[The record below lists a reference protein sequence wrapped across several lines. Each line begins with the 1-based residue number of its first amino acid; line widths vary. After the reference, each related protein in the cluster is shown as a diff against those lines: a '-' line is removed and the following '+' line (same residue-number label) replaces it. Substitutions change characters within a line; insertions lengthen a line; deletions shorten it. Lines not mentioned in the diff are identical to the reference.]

1 VFDSHVARRMSN
13 PEWVDNWV
21 VCTVGHYT
29 DPIDWTGPG
38 CRRLT
43 WPMLGSGNGPRCC
56 QETRQPTEVEKA
68 VFAFAGEDAVKDL
81 LAAQERE
88 RTTSNEKEHLNEYDE
103 DRERDRDR
111 VE

>member
-21 VCTVGHYT
+21 VCTVGHCT

-38 CRRLT
+38 CRRLSWDQRT
-43 WPMLGSGNGPRCC
+43 DLRSRCG
-56 QETRQPTEVEKA
+56 QKTRQPTEVEKA
-68 VFAFAGEDAVKDL
+68 VFTLGGEDAVIEL